1 MTPDEGLAYFASLPP
16 SSIKMGL
23 DRVQAALAQLGNP
36 ERRYP
41 ALHVAGTNGK
51 GSTCAF
57 AASCLSQRYRVGLY
71 TSPHLIRV
79 NERIKINGVDISDAV
94 LGQRIAEVRA
104 RLPDI
109 DLTYFELGT
118 IVAFWHFA
126 QEGVAIAVLETGLGG
141 RLDATTACVPKV
153 TAITPISY
161 DHQEYL
167 GTTLTAI
174 AGEKAGIA
182 KPGVPLV
189 TSRQSPEAEAVFA
202 ALEGVPRMREGV
214 DFEAKSEPRFSYRG
228 FDLRISGVTLPLH
241 GPHQTQN
248 AAVALAC
255 LELLGRD
262 GFPLRDEQIRRGLE
276 RTQWPGRLEEFPG
289 APLVVLDGAHN
300 PGGVEALLQ
309 AIDSLYTKRPI
320 HLVFGVFA
328 DKDAEPMIR
337 ALFARV
343 SAVTL
348 TPIANPRSRPP
359 EQYLALAQ
367 SLNSNVRVASDAAT
381 AVNEA
386 KAQSPANGVVIVA
399 GSLFLVG
406 QVRAAL
412 LERAAITP

>member
-1 MTPDEGLAYFASLPP
+1 MTPAEGLAYFASLPP
-16 SSIKMGL
+16 SAIKMGL
-23 DRVQAALAQLGNP
+23 ERVQAALVRLGHP

-79 NERIKINGVDISDAV
+79 NERIKINGVDISDEV
-94 LGQRIAEVRA
+94 LGQRVAEVRA
-104 RLPDI
+104 RLPDA
-109 DLTYFELGT
+109 DLTYFEFGT

-153 TAITPISY
+153 TAITPISF

-167 GTTLTAI
+167 GHTLTAI
-174 AGEKAGIA
+174 ATEKAGIA

-189 TSRQSPEAEAVFA
+189 TSRQPDEAEAVFA

-214 DFEAKSEPRFSYRG
+214 DFEGSDDHGFTYRG
-228 FDLRISGVTLPLH
+228 FDLRLAGASLPLH
-241 GPHQTQN
+241 GPHQVQN
-248 AAVALAC
+248 AVVALAC

-276 RTQWPGRLEEFPG
+276 RTQWPGRLEEFAG
-289 APLVVLDGAHN
+289 TPLVVLDGAHN
-300 PGGVEALLQ
+300 PGGVEALLR
-309 AIDSLYTKRPI
+309 AVNARYAKRPV

-337 ALFARV
+337 ALFPRV
-343 SAVTL
+343 AAVTL
-348 TPIANPRSRPP
+348 TPIDNPRSRPP

-367 SLNSNVRVASDAAT
+367 SLNSNVSVAADALS
-381 AVNEA
+381 AVAQA
-386 KAQSPANGVVIVA
+386 KAQTPANGVVLVA

-406 QVRAAL
+406 QIRAQLVR
-412 LERAAITP
+412 